1 MRPEHSAAVGIRKG
15 RCNNFV
21 WDQRQ
26 RKPTASC
33 YSSCEIIIIKKQNR
47 REKRER
53 KNLSWGIRAISALM
67 STWYRDC
74 IYIDIKTDATDGPAR
89 GKRGGDWW
97 ARATTT
103 TLHCDMLDMCRVLHS
118 LYIWTWEIVKK
129 KSTVP
134 RRSLCTRPV
143 ICRDLIRHPR
153 RTWWSLLNLHRINVI
168 PSRMMNPS

>member
-26 RKPTASC
+26 RNPTASC

-89 GKRGGDWW
+89 GEERGGLMGKSYYYYSTLWHVGYVS
-97 ARATTT
+97 RASF
-103 TLHCDMLDMCRVLHS
+103 TLHLDMRNSEEKEYGTTALSMCSSGHFS
-118 LYIWTWEIVKK
+118 WSYTTSE
-129 KSTVP
+129 T
-134 RRSLCTRPV
+134 
-143 ICRDLIRHPR
+143 DLMELTQSP
-153 RTWWSLLNLHRINVI
+153 
-168 PSRMMNPS
+168 